1 MSVSQENVTS
11 RIPAATEDI
20 GQLLGALWGQCLG
33 WGESREFSQQRKR
46 RLQGMARLDRRRKA
60 QSHTGEE

>member
-1 MSVSQENVTS
+1 MPLVGMSVSQENVTS

-33 WGESREFSQQRKR
+33 WGESREFSQ
-46 RLQGMARLDRRRKA
+46 
-60 QSHTGEE
+60 